1 MADMADRGKYP
12 SANELGRRDLF
23 KLGAAAAAGLVAQR
37 LGAAESV
44 PSASSAPASK
54 TAPWNPVT
62 TRAMPTR
69 NLGRTGHLVGLFS
82 LGGQSAIEK
91 ADNEKG
97 AIPIIE
103 RALDLGVNF
112 LDTSARYGGDARWSE
127 QYFGQVMKRR
137 RKEVFLATKT
147 HDRTADGSLRILET
161 SLKLLQ
167 TDHVDLWQLH
177 AISSM
182 DDVNKVFAKGGA
194 LEAFQKARDQKLV
207 RFLGLS
213 GHTDPD
219 VLAEAI
225 RRFPFDCILMALN
238 AADAWH
244 LPFKKTLLPLAV
256 EKEMGII
263 GMKVPAR
270 GRILQSFQPPPADKQ
285 RGPVKADRPGTLTM
299 KEAMRYTLS
308 YPVSTVIIGVDNIA
322 QLEEN
327 IAIAREFVPFN
338 ASQLEAMEQK
348 VKPVYGQAS
357 WYKRDAPANP
367 K

>member
-1 MADMADRGKYP
+1 MSDHGTT
-12 SANELGRRDLF
+12 RRDLF
-23 KLGAAAAAGLVAQR
+23 KLGAATAAGLIATR
-37 LGAAESV
+37 LGAVEGV
-44 PSASSAPASK
+44 E
-54 TAPWNPVT
+54 PVT
-62 TRAMPTR
+62 TMHPISKVPYNPATAVAMPTR
-69 NLGRTGHLVGLFS
+69 NLGRTGHMVGLFS
-82 LGGQSAIEK
+82 LGGQAAIEQPNN
-91 ADNEKG
+91 DRV

-103 RALDLGVNF
+103 RALDLGVNY
-112 LDTSARYGGDARWSE
+112 LDTSARYGGEARWSE

-137 RKEVFLATKT
+137 RKEAFLATKT
-147 HDRTADGSLRILET
+147 HDRTADGSLRMLET

-177 AISSM
+177 AM
-182 DDVNKVFAKGGA
+182 GTMQDVDDVCAKGGA

-213 GHTDPD
+213 GHADPE

-225 RRFPFDCILMALN
+225 RRFPFDCVLMAFN
-238 AADAWH
+238 AADTWH
-244 LPFKKTLLPLAV
+244 LPFKKTLLPLAI

-263 GMKVPAR
+263 GMKIPAR
-270 GRILQSFQPPPADKQ
+270 GRILEGLPPPPVEKQ
-285 RGPVKADRPGTLTM
+285 RGTAKHDRPGTLSI

-308 YPVSTVIIGVDNIA
+308 HPVSTVIIGVDNVA

-327 IAIAREFVPFN
+327 IRIAREFLPLN
-338 ASQLEAMEQK
+338 MAQLEALEQK

-367 K
+367 PK

>member
-1 MADMADRGKYP
+1 MSGP
-12 SANELGRRDLF
+12 GTTRRDLF
-23 KLGAAAAAGLVAQR
+23 KLGAAATAGLIATR
-37 LGAAESV
+37 LGAVESV
-44 PSASSAPASK
+44 EPVTLKAAPN
-54 TAPWNPVT
+54 APFNPVT
-62 TRAMPTR
+62 ATSMPTR
-69 NLGRTGHLVGLFS
+69 NLGRTGHHVGLFS
-82 LGGQSAIEK
+82 LGGQAAIEK
-91 ADNEKG
+91 PENEKV
-97 AIPIIE
+97 AVPLIE
-103 RALDLGVNF
+103 RALDLGVNYI
-112 LDTSARYGGDARWSE
+112 DTSARYGGEARWSE
-127 QYFGQVMKRR
+127 QYVGAVMKRR
-137 RKEVFLATKT
+137 RREAFLATKT
-147 HDRTADGSLRILET
+147 HDRTADGSLRLLET

-177 AISSM
+177 AMSTM
-182 DDVNKVFAKGGA
+182 EDVERVCAKDGA

-225 RRFPFDCILMALN
+225 RRFPFDCVLMAFN
-238 AADAWH
+238 AADTWH

-263 GMKVPAR
+263 GMKIPAR
-270 GRILQSFQPPPADKQ
+270 GRILQGFQPPPAEKQ

-308 YPVSTVIIGVDNIA
+308 HPVSTVIIGVDTIA

-327 IAIAREFVPFN
+327 IAIARDFLPFN
-338 ASQLEAMEQK
+338 ASQLEALEQK

-357 WYKRDAPANP
+357 WYKRDAPQNP

>member
-1 MADMADRGKYP
+1 MSGP
-12 SANELGRRDLF
+12 GTTRRDLF
-23 KLGAAAAAGLVAQR
+23 KLGAAAAAGLLATR
-37 LGAAESV
+37 LNAVES
-44 PSASSAPASK
+44 
-54 TAPWNPVT
+54 NEPVT
-62 TRAMPTR
+62 LKPSPKAPFNPATAAAMPTR
-69 NLGRTGHLVGLFS
+69 NLGRTGHHVGLFS
-82 LGGQSAIEK
+82 LGGQAAIEK
-91 ADNEKG
+91 PEHEKV
-97 AIPIIE
+97 AVPLIE
-103 RALDLGVNF
+103 RALDLGVNYI
-112 LDTSARYGGDARWSE
+112 DTSARYGGEARWSE
-127 QYFGQVMKRR
+127 QYIGKVMKHRR
-137 RKEVFLATKT
+137 REAFLATKT

-177 AISSM
+177 AMSTM
-182 DDVNKVFAKGGA
+182 EDVERVCAKGGT

-225 RRFPFDCILMALN
+225 RRFPFDCVLMAFN
-238 AADAWH
+238 AADTWH

-263 GMKVPAR
+263 GMKIPAR
-270 GRILQSFQPPPADKQ
+270 GRLLEGVQPPLPEKQ
-285 RGPVKADRPGTLTM
+285 RGTAKHDRPGTLTM

-308 YPVSTVIIGVDNIA
+308 FPVSTVIIGVDNIA

-327 IAIAREFVPFN
+327 IAIARDFLPFN
-338 ASQLEAMEQK
+338 ASQLEGLEQK

-357 WYKRDAPANP
+357 WYKRDAPPNP

>member
-1 MADMADRGKYP
+1 MPDSGTT
-12 SANELGRRDLF
+12 RRDLF
-23 KLGAAAAAGLVAQR
+23 KLGAAATAGLLATR
-37 LGAAESV
+37 LGALEPREAALPKL
-44 PSASSAPASK
+44 PSAAPF
-54 TAPWNPVT
+54 NPVT
-62 TRAMPTR
+62 AGAMPTR

-82 LGGQSAIEK
+82 LGGQAAIEK
-91 ADNEKG
+91 ADNEKV
-97 AIPIIE
+97 AIPLIE
-103 RALDLGVNF
+103 RALDLGVNY

-137 RKEVFLATKT
+137 RKEAFLATKT

-177 AISSM
+177 AMSTM
-182 DDVNKVFAKGGA
+182 KDVDAVCAKGGA

-219 VLAEAI
+219 ILAEAI
-225 RRFPFDCILMALN
+225 RRFPFDCVLMAFN
-238 AADAWH
+238 AADTWH
-244 LPFKKTLLPLAV
+244 LPFKKTLLPLAL

-263 GMKVPAR
+263 GMKIPAR
-270 GRILQSFQPPPADKQ
+270 GRILEGVQPPPPDKQ
-285 RGPVKADRPGTLTM
+285 RGTAKHDRPGTLTM

-308 YPVSTVIIGVDNIA
+308 HPVSTVIIGVDNIA

-327 IAIAREFVPFN
+327 IRIAREFTPLN
-338 ASQLEAMEQK
+338 AAQLEAMEQK

-367 K
+367 GR